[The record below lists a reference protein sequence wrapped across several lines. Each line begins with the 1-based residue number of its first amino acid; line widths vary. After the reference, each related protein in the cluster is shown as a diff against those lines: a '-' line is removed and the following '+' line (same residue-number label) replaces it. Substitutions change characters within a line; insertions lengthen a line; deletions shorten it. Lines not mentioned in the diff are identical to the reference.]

1 MLGMSTSGASLPP
14 PSPPPPPPPG
24 NEGGN
29 NKPWWKRWY
38 TIAGAVVV
46 LLLGIAAVA
55 ARGGDDE
62 SSDSGTVTDTTAI
75 PPETTP
81 PETSEASGATDPP
94 QTTQA
99 TETTSAPTTDASAT
113 TGPATST
120 PATTGPT
127 CRYIGTDFADDM
139 QVELSFTNPLGN
151 LPSLEVSYALL
162 DADNVR
168 FLTESAFV
176 ELPAADEQF
185 QINDDTVEPVP
196 PGVDQSQIGCTVLD
210 VAEGFSFGDAT
221 APGAEDVCEFES
233 VDSFDDIQV
242 QLTATSPF
250 TETTN
255 IKITYALR
263 GPGDVRFASDSA
275 FVELVAAG
283 ETIRSNEDS
292 VTEVPDWMLP
302 DEVTCDILGIEATEF

>member
-1 MLGMSTSGASLPP
+1 M
-14 PSPPPPPPPG
+14 
-24 NEGGN
+24 
-29 NKPWWKRWY
+29 
-38 TIAGAVVV
+38 
-46 LLLGIAAVA
+46 LGIAAVA
-55 ARGGDDE
+55 VRGGDDE
-62 SSDSGTVTDTTAI
+62 SSDSGTLTDTTAI

-81 PETSEASGATDPP
+81 PETSEASGVTDPP

-99 TETTSAPTTDASAT
+99 SETTSAPTTEASTT
-113 TGPATST
+113 TGPPTST
-120 PATTGPT
+120 PETSEPT

-139 QVELSFTNPLGN
+139 QVELSFTNPLGA

-168 FLTESAFV
+168 FLTETAFV

-185 QINDDTVEPVP
+185 QINADTVEPVP
-196 PGVDQSQIGCTVLD
+196 PGVDESQIGCAVLD
-210 VAEGFSFGDAT
+210 IAEGFSFGDVAT
-221 APGAEDVCEFES
+221 PGADDVCEFVS
-233 VDSFDDIQV
+233 VDSFEDIQV

-263 GPGDVRFASDSA
+263 GPGDVRFASVSA
-275 FVELVAAG
+275 FVEFVAAG

-292 VTEVPDWMLP
+292 GTEVPDWMLP
-302 DEVTCDILGIEATEF
+302 EAVTCDILGIENTEF